1 VSQPQPRSALP
12 RMTIDTAIKV
22 DPAPQ
27 IDQIDVNSEY

>member
-1 VSQPQPRSALP
+1 
-12 RMTIDTAIKV
+12 MTIDTAIKV

>member
-1 VSQPQPRSALP
+1 
-12 RMTIDTAIKV
+12 MTIGTARKV

>member
-1 VSQPQPRSALP
+1 
-12 RMTIDTAIKV
+12 MTIDTARKV